1 MNKIQRPFVSSAL
14 AALLITALIWTV
26 PAGAAGTPQIAGRAG
41 TIDSGTTVYVRT
53 NEEIEAKKSDG
64 RVYKGVVDQD
74 VLDQNDR
81 VIIPSGSD
89 VELIVREVG
98 DDDLALDL
106 ESITVNGRRYA
117 VEAEENIVGEKRE
130 EGIGANKRTAT
141 HVGGGA
147 ALGAIIG
154 AIAGGGK
161 GAAIGAGVGAAG
173 GAGVQV
179 LTRGKKVEVP
189 AESLLTYR
197 LTEPLR
203 AGIPDNGYMRNG
215 IHYHHLDNTDFDE

>member
-1 MNKIQRPFVSSAL
+1 MKKNQRPFISNAL
-14 AALLITALIWTV
+14 AALLTIALIWTI
-26 PAGAAGTPQIAGRAG
+26 PAGAAGKPQIAGTVG

-81 VIIPSGSD
+81 IVIPKGSD

-117 VEAEENIVGEKRE
+117 VVAEQNVIGEQRE

-147 ALGAIIG
+147 AIGAIIG

-179 LTRGKKVEVP
+179 LTRGDKVKVP
-189 AESLLTYR
+189 AESLLTYS

-203 AGIPDNGYMRNG
+203 AGVPDTGYMRNG
-215 IHYHHLDNTDFDE
+215 IHYHHLDDLDD